1 MPVVIYDRDRWHAR
15 APRPMS
21 RQGAPSE
28 AFIHHSDE
36 PNAERLVT
44 LAKQSE
50 HMRAIQNFHMGPE
63 RGWSDIGYHYVVFQP
78 YGKLNRAR
86 IFEGRK
92 VGFVPAAQ
100 LGHNTGTLAICV
112 VGNLEHDT
120 LKQATR
126 DAIEQLLKIFPSV
139 HTLGGHRD
147 VTPTSCPGKHGY
159 AAVPEL
165 AHAAGIKTY
174 HH

>member
-1 MPVVIYDRDRWHAR
+1 MAVVIYDRERWSAR
-15 APRPMS
+15 APRPMT
-21 RQGAPSE
+21 RQNLPRE

-36 PNAERLVT
+36 PDADHLVN
-44 LAKQSE
+44 LAGQAA

-92 VGFVPAAQ
+92 AGFVPAAQ
-100 LGHNTGTLAICV
+100 LGHNTGTLAICI
-112 VGNLEHDT
+112 VGNLDHET
-120 LKQATR
+120 IKPATR
-126 DAIEQLLKIFPSV
+126 EAIEQLLKIFPSV
-139 HTLGGHRD
+139 RTLGGHRD
-147 VTPTSCPGKHGY
+147 VTSTTCPGKHGY

-165 AHAAGIKTY
+165 AHSAGLKTY
-174 HH
+174 R